1 MNNTDSNTGEIVMYE
16 LTNVKLLFITKDYL
30 IILWRLNNRH
40 NRMELKEGLEFYRKC
55 LQDCD
60 RVIADLYHQDI
71 PRERKQALIDKL
83 LITRNKLVKT
93 IERIEELLR

>member
-1 MNNTDSNTGEIVMYE
+1 MIKQLFSNFATSNES
-16 LTNVKLLFITKDYL
+16 TNMLDQ
-30 IILWRLNNRH
+30 RH
-40 NRMELKEGLEFYRKC
+40 KRMELKEGLEFYRKC

-60 RVIADLYHQDI
+60 RVITDLYHQDL
-71 PRERKQALIDKL
+71 PKERKQALIDKL

>member
-1 MNNTDSNTGEIVMYE
+1 
-16 LTNVKLLFITKDYL
+16 
-30 IILWRLNNRH
+30 
-40 NRMELKEGLEFYRKC
+40 MELKEGLEFYRKC

-60 RVIADLYHQDI
+60 RVIADLYHHQDI

>member
-30 IILWRLNNRH
+30 IILWRLNNC
-40 NRMELKEGLEFYRKC
+40 EFYRKC